1 MSQIDKFGTHPR
13 EGSMTQKE
21 LDKAI
26 NADLNELIKKLN
38 ENLAKLR
45 SLKLI

>member
-1 MSQIDKFGTHPR
+1 MN
-13 EGSMTQKE
+13 QKE

>member
-1 MSQIDKFGTHPR
+1 
-13 EGSMTQKE
+13 MTQKN

>member
-1 MSQIDKFGTHPR
+1 MN
-13 EGSMTQKE
+13 QKE

-26 NADLNELIKKLN
+26 NADLNDLIKKLN

-45 SLKLI
+45 NLKVI

>member
-1 MSQIDKFGTHPR
+1 
-13 EGSMTQKE
+13 MTQKD

-26 NADLNELIKKLN
+26 NADLNDLIKKLN

-45 SLKLI
+45 NLKVI